1 MMNSKPSVAF
11 HDVKALLPTACQK
24 MNTFSSEILKT
35 RGGRIGSG
43 MGALL
48 EALWGYMMN
57 QALSEKGHDLEI
69 AWFANNQYNDF
80 ACLDKTAEWNEQSRT
95 GELFRIEAKSM
106 NIGADESKAHFDV
119 LYSELHEYDSLLIL
133 VWEWKNTGLNYF
145 SPQIIDAFFDITMPI
160 VLLRDDLHKARG
172 GSFVD
177 ANTCPDGCSPNDC
190 LHHGEPLNAAGK
202 RERVSGPEIT
212 RPSSKVSYAANF
224 GGLVRMLKT
233 DNETARSIFRSL
245 RKNNQAADDYIS
257 FIHRIFPSEEVN
269 QYTINELRIVAK
281 ALGIEYKKLSKSD
294 LLVKMRKKSDY
305 MQALRD
311 LLSQ

>member
-1 MMNSKPSVAF
+1 MKNTPDIAF
-11 HDVKALLPTACQK
+11 NNVRALLPTACQK

-57 QALSEKGHDLEI
+57 QALLENGFDLEI
-69 AWFANNQYNDF
+69 AWFTNNQYNDF
-80 ACLDKTAEWNEQSRT
+80 ACLEKAAQWDEQSRA

-106 NIGADESKAHFDV
+106 NTGADESKAHFDV
-119 LYSELHEYDSLLIL
+119 LHSELHEFDSLLIL
-133 VWEWKNTGLNYF
+133 VWEWKSIGSNYF
-145 SPQIIDAFFDITMPI
+145 SPLIIDAFFNLSIPI
-160 VLLRDDLHKARG
+160 VLLRDELHIARG

-202 RERVSGPEIT
+202 RERIGGPETT
-212 RPSSKVSYAANF
+212 RPSNKVSYAANF

-233 DNETARSIFRSL
+233 DNEVARSTFRKI
-245 RKNNQAADDYIS
+245 RKNDKTADEYIS
-257 FIHRIFPSEEVN
+257 FIHRIFPSEEIN
-269 QYTINELRIVAK
+269 KYTINELRLIAN
-281 ALGIEYKKLSKSD
+281 ALGINYAKLSKTD
-294 LLVKMRKKSDY
+294 LLVEMRKNPNY
-305 MQALRD
+305 MQELRD

>member
-1 MMNSKPSVAF
+1 MQNTQDIAFNSIRM
-11 HDVKALLPTACQK
+11 LLPTACQK
-24 MNTFSSEILKT
+24 MNDFSAEILKT

-57 QALSEKGHDLEI
+57 QTLSENNLDFEI
-69 AWFANNQYNDF
+69 AWFTNNQYNDF
-80 ACLDKTAEWNEQSRT
+80 ACLIKSAEWDENNRDS
-95 GELFRIEAKSM
+95 ELFRIEAKSK

-119 LYSELHEYDSLLIL
+119 LSSELHSYDSLLIL
-133 VWEWKNTGLNYF
+133 VWEWKNIGLNYF
-145 SPQIIDAFFDITMPI
+145 SPQIIDTFFNFTMPI
-160 VLLRDDLHKARG
+160 VLLRDELHKARG

-177 ANTCPDGCSPNDC
+177 ASSCPDGCLPNDC

-202 RERVSGPEIT
+202 RERIGGPETT

-233 DNETARSIFRSL
+233 DNEVARSTFRNV
-245 RKNNQAADDYIS
+245 RKNDKAADEYIS
-257 FIHRIFPSEEVN
+257 FIHRIFPNEEVN
-269 QYTINELRIVAK
+269 QYTIGELRTVANS
-281 ALGIEYKKLSKSD
+281 LGINFAKLSKSD
-294 LLVKMRKKSDY
+294 LLVEIRKKPDY
-305 MQALRD
+305 MHLLRD